1 MKIILKNK
9 ELKTAINFLSN
20 MNLRAKDSRHRSKLV
35 KLLTKAFAELG
46 DEEKKLMSECDLLD
60 ESGDLKAEGDRD
72 LKKVAEF
79 NSEQADLMEEEV
91 IIEGGM
97 YSRNFD
103 EMPRILSEYDEVISG
118 IDAEIYDKLMDEFEK
133 EDAE

>member
-1 MKIILKNK
+1 MKIILRNK
-9 ELKTAINFLSN
+9 ELKTAINFLN
-20 MNLRAKDSRHRSKLV
+20 AMNLRAKDSRHRSKLV
-35 KLLTKAFAELG
+35 KLLTKAFSELG
-46 DEEKKLMSECDLLD
+46 DEEKKLMADYDLLD
-60 ESGDLKAEGDRD
+60 ESGNLKAEGDRD

-118 IDAEIYDKLMDEFEK
+118 TDAEIYDKLMDEFEK